1 MSTISITSTE
11 TSLRGNEMK
20 LSLLFAALIIF
31 GGYFNISAQGVQTKV
46 PYDSYKGITIGMPT
60 ADVRTKLGKPTDE
73 SDAEDDFTFSETESA
88 RVFYDDKKTVRVI
101 SIMYTG
107 DLKLAPTPKTVVGT
121 DVPPKPDGGIQKTV
135 QYPKAGF
142 WISYSRTG
150 GDDAIVMITL
160 QKMAKEN

>member
-1 MSTISITSTE
+1 MKISI
-11 TSLRGNEMK
+11 LF
-20 LSLLFAALIIF
+20 LVLLLFSGPYGVAAICPIRAPAA
-31 GGYFNISAQGVQTKV
+31 SERQTKP

-60 ADVRTKLGKPTDE
+60 TDVRTKLGKPTDE